1 MRKLRPV
8 RSGERVAVFVEM
20 GRMFRAS
27 GLPLLFVQEGG
38 YKLREE
44 KDPNDPTEGAKKE
57 VEDVGS
63 TAMGKAMENA
73 MGKAGG
79 ADGSV
84 AETYVPDAVVAAV
97 LQGRY
102 A

>member
-1 MRKLRPV
+1 MHWMRKLRPV

-44 KDPNDPTEGAKKE
+44 KDPNDLTEGAKKE
-57 VEDVGS
+57 GEDVGS
-63 TAMGKAMENA
+63 TAVGKAME
-73 MGKAGG
+73 KAGG

-84 AETYVPDAVVAAV
+84 AETYVPDAVAAV

-102 A
+102 T

>member
-1 MRKLRPV
+1 MRGDGGNVPRGPD
-8 RSGERVAVFVEM
+8 FVEM

-44 KDPNDPTEGAKKE
+44 KDPTEGAKKE
-57 VEDVGS
+57 GEDVGS
-63 TAMGKAMENA
+63 TAMGKAME
-73 MGKAGG
+73 KAGG

-84 AETYVPDAVVAAV
+84 AETYVPDAVAAV
-97 LQGRY
+97 LQGRKHKY
-102 A
+102 